1 MEANDLYQHR
11 RSGDI
16 YHQVGDRFTKRFMDS
31 SDHALVGSGM
41 GQYAGSYGSA
51 IKLLNLNNGR
61 TATFGLGEV
70 RRNFVQINE

>member
-1 MEANDLYQHR
+1 MKANDLYQHR
-11 RSGDI
+11 RSGDTYNQI
-16 YHQVGDRFTKRFMDS
+16 GDIFTKRFMDS
-31 SDHALVGSGM
+31 SDHDMVGAGM

-61 TATFGLGEV
+61 TATFGLHEV